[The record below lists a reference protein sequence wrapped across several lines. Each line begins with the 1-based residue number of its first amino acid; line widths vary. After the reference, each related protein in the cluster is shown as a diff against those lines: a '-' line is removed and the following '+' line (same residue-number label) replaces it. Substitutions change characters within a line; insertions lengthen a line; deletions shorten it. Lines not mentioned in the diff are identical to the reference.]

1 MGYCPL
7 VDFHLFSLTKR
18 FPITPS
24 AIYICIDKTVPGFLD
39 VTRFLPLDVTITINE
54 QEAIQLS
61 KYVGGGAKYS
71 ESISE
76 AVRLLASQE

>member
-1 MGYCPL
+1 MGYRPL

-39 VTRFLPLDVTITINE
+39 VTRFQSLDVTIFVVSQLNYFAINH
-54 QEAIQLS
+54 
-61 KYVGGGAKYS
+61 
-71 ESISE
+71 
-76 AVRLLASQE
+76 

>member
-1 MGYCPL
+1 MKAVVKFSARIEVINNTSHGLSPL

-39 VTRFLPLDVTITINE
+39 VTRFLLLDVTIF
-54 QEAIQLS
+54 
-61 KYVGGGAKYS
+61 V
-71 ESISE
+71 
-76 AVRLLASQE
+76 V

>member
-1 MGYCPL
+1 MGYRPL

-39 VTRFLPLDVTITINE
+39 VTRFLSLDVTICD
-54 QEAIQLS
+54 
-61 KYVGGGAKYS
+61 V
-71 ESISE
+71 
-76 AVRLLASQE
+76 

>member
-7 VDFHLFSLTKR
+7 VDFRLFSLTKR

-39 VTRFLPLDVTITINE
+39 VIKFLSLDVTIF
-54 QEAIQLS
+54 
-61 KYVGGGAKYS
+61 V
-71 ESISE
+71 
-76 AVRLLASQE
+76 V